1 MPTDPL
7 PTDPFPTPAE
17 TPVPP
22 EQAPTEP
29 TGVPQPGPDIIDP
42 GVSPGVGEPPS
53 TPTEIPG
60 APITF

>member
-1 MPTDPL
+1 MPTDPM
-7 PTDPFPTPAE
+7 PGDPFPTPAE

-29 TGVPQPGPDIIDP
+29 LGIPQPGPDIIDP
-42 GVSPGVGEPPS
+42 GVSPGTGEPPGS
-53 TPTEIPG
+53 PTEIPG